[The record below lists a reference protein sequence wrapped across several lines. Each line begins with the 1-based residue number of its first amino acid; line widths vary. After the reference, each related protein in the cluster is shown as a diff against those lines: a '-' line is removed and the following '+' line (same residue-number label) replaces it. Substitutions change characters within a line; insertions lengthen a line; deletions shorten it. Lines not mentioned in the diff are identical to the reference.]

1 MPLQCSLEVRRRS
14 GQSRLKMAAWRI
26 SCGGWIIAGVLAV
39 GDVAAAAG
47 HFEMPKEGP
56 VAFRRDRLP
65 IEVDLMTSLSSDL
78 VTLSQGQR
86 RENAADRRIVAQMLA
101 LALALNPVNAEAR
114 ADLAAAGKGLP
125 GGKVTKR
132 GLERSRDR
140 IWGVLKWLH
149 SPAAGP
155 DGQALGA
162 CLGDVIS
169 MADPSNPDAASL
181 LEKGEKGAWKDWVA
195 DLKTFDKVQ
204 HAEKEAVAVNMP
216 TPEGGVPQTPQPT
229 LPEAKLLL
237 ESASISTPLWG
248 LDKDTGGERLKLT
261 TVAMKASIVPS
272 PPPEAPV
279 VKPMTFTIDFTVEN
293 VQVNRMN
300 RALHAILVKQ
310 YGALPVGSQVTLNL
324 GEETTYLP
332 VRDRDALSGAAGVLM
347 DAALSGK
354 APAGIVI
361 GRLEADGSFKSPP
374 DLWDRLRALSGG
386 PGGRLVLPADSA
398 EFMPWIL
405 ALEDPEFFMKYD
417 VLLASNYQELIE
429 RSAGVTASPLT
440 EVLARFQEVR
450 AKGATL
456 PIGQYVTNR
465 FVRQRL
471 VELTAEAPYFVSPK
485 LLAIQGA
492 GERPTRISRKI
503 LAFELRGA
511 MQPLAWLKAKAPA
524 DIDLA
529 QLDSSYDSA
538 RAQVDRLERYSEDR
552 DLLVKLREMTTTVR
566 TFSRAQRLSASR
578 DRGPA
583 MATDAFT
590 EMRESMNTTLD
601 ELNAIIGE
609 VPDTDID
616 GDVDGQ

>member
-1 MPLQCSLEVRRRS
+1 
-14 GQSRLKMAAWRI
+14 MAAWRI

-47 HFEMPKEGP
+47 HFELPKEGP

-65 IEVDLMTSLSSDL
+65 IEVDLMTRLSSDL
-78 VTLSQGQR
+78 VNLSQGQR

-101 LALALNPVNAEAR
+101 LALALNPANGEAR
-114 ADLAAAGKGLP
+114 TDLAAAAKGLP
-125 GGKVTKR
+125 GGKVTAR
-132 GLERSRDR
+132 GLARSREG
-140 IWGVLKWLH
+140 IWGVLKWLR
-149 SPAAGP
+149 SPEAGP

-169 MADPSNPDAASL
+169 MADPTHPDATSL
-181 LEKGEKGAWKDWVA
+181 LEKGEKGAWKGWVA
-195 DLKTFDKVQ
+195 DVKVFDQVQ
-204 HAEKEAVAVNMP
+204 PSEKETVVENMT
-216 TPEGGVPQTPQPT
+216 TPEGGTPQEPQPS

-248 LDKDTGGERLKLT
+248 LDKDTGGETLKLT
-261 TVAMKASIVPS
+261 TVAMKASILPS

-293 VQVNRMN
+293 SQVNRMN
-300 RALHAILVKQ
+300 RTLHALLVKR
-310 YGALPVGSQVTLNL
+310 YGNLPVGSQTVLNL

-361 GRLEADGSFKSPP
+361 GKLEADGSFKSPP

-386 PGGRLVLPADSA
+386 PGGRLVIPADSA

-417 VLLASNYQELIE
+417 VLLASNCQELIE
-429 RSAGVTASPLT
+429 RSAGATGSPLT
-440 EVLARFQEVR
+440 EILARFQEVR

-471 VELTAEAPYFVSPK
+471 VELAAEAPYFVSPK

-511 MQPLAWLKAKAPA
+511 MQPLAWLRGKAPA

-529 QLDSSYDSA
+529 QLDKSYDAA

-552 DLLVKLREMTTTVR
+552 DLLVKVREMTTTVR
-566 TFSRAQRLSASR
+566 TFSRVQRLSASR
-578 DRGPA
+578 DRAAEG
-583 MATDAFT
+583 ATEAFT
-590 EMRESMNTTLD
+590 EMRESMTTTLED
-601 ELNAIIGE
+601 LNAIIGE
-609 VPDTDID
+609 VAPAEDDA
-616 GDVDGQ
+616 DGQ